1 MSAQNIIL
9 SRLLREVDKVKSVGL
24 AGDLVRPLAALLP
37 ESVAAVDLSGQIFEP
52 VSVDVVVSE
61 ALEVSTRGD
70 VILKPGLSLEQV
82 QTSRLIVAGAIGN
95 EEGDLRLVKTC
106 TDSVDCAG
114 CVDLVVT
121 DLGVIR
127 IGRVGFELVEL
138 APGVSSDNVRMKTYA
153 SLHVVDGIKRLD
165 IAS

>member
-9 SRLLREVDKVKSVGL
+9 ARVLRELGKATTVGL
-24 AGDLVRPLAALLP
+24 AGDLVLPLAELLP
-37 ESVAAVDLSGQIFEP
+37 ASISSVNLSHQSSET

-61 ALEVSTRGD
+61 ALEVSTKGD
-70 VILKPGLSLEQV
+70 LILKPGLSLQQV
-82 QTSRLIVAGAIGN
+82 RTSRLIVAGRIGV
-95 EEGDLRLVKTC
+95 EEGGLRLVRAC
-106 TDSVDCAG
+106 TDSVDCAE
-114 CVDLVVT
+114 CVDLIVT
-121 DLGVIR
+121 ELGVIR

-153 SLHVVDGIKRLD
+153 SLHVVDGIQRLN